1 VVGDGEEPEAG
12 QRGVG
17 GLDLVEADGA
27 EVGEQGGEAV
37 HRLVDGVCLVAALA
51 WARGER
57 VLDGAQ
63 DADGGG
69 GIAASGMPM
78 VAQRAD
84 GWRVFRRRRHL
95 ADGAGCPG
103 CRGGRVPAR

>member
-57 VLDGAQ
+57 AAGAT
-63 DADGGG
+63 GLGL
-69 GIAASGMPM
+69 AAWAAGLSSS
-78 VAQRAD
+78 ANRA
-84 GWRVFRRRRHL
+84 
-95 ADGAGCPG
+95 GASRACM
-103 CRGGRVPAR
+103 CQVM